1 MLATQKQIAYLQALT
16 DKAEAIRR
24 RHPSLIPLGLYHTVW
39 GMGMT
44 SEKASLKIQ
53 FYQSILA
60 KADEA
65 MHPTSENVQQS

>member
-1 MLATQKQIAYLQALT
+1 
-16 DKAEAIRR
+16 
-24 RHPSLIPLGLYHTVW
+24 
-39 GMGMT
+39 MGMT

-65 MHPTSENVQQS
+65 MHPTSEKVQQS